1 MHTLTGGQE
10 AGIGAKAGRRGLLG
24 LTRRPSP
31 DAPPLLLL
39 SRPPAAP
46 RPLARLAT
54 SVAGPGL
61 GVPAVARAVPRIAA
75 AVPAR
80 RVAAGLERRR
90 DRPPPVHRSIGA
102 NSLDCLATGDPRERL
117 PLAGARARPP
127 PRRRPSPEYIWAD
140 GLEGAP
146 EKGTVF
152 NEMRSKVRVCVSLLF
167 LHCFWAFGS
176 TSAPDHGNRRLNPLP
191 LPPHRPR
198 SCRSRSPTSRPPTFP
213 TGRSTARP
221 PAKPRATTRTASCA
235 PCPST
240 PTRCAAGTMSSLCA
254 KSSTRTR
261 RRTRPTRARGCAN
274 C

>member
-117 PLAGARARPP
+117 PLAGARAHPP
-127 PRRRPSPEYIWAD
+127 PLRRPSPA
-140 GLEGAP
+140 AATP
-146 EKGTVF
+146 
-152 NEMRSKVRVCVSLLF
+152 S
-167 LHCFWAFGS
+167 
-176 TSAPDHGNRRLNPLP
+176 SA
-191 LPPHRPR
+191 
-198 SCRSRSPTSRPPTFP
+198 SRPPP
-213 TGRSTARP
+213 SASSTSGPMAWRAR
-221 PAKPRATTRTASCA
+221 RRRG
-235 PCPST
+235 PCS
-240 PTRCAAGTMSSLCA
+240 TRCGRRCA
-254 KSSTRTR
+254 FVFHFCSYIVSGRLDR
-261 RRTRPTRARGCAN
+261 RARRIMVIDA
-274 C
+274 